1 MRTCHW
7 ARRKKRPSPSGRK
20 SISKPDPRSMGE
32 DGERQEPNRPDCLRG
47 MLRQGVVRDW
57 SSRSHVVAGH
67 RWWVRRWPAGRT
79 SMPSFTGW
87 RRTGA
92 SRPSSCGL
100 TVPAAAPT
108 GTWEVAQIV
117 GICRTRNYEKAQL
130 PPGVDVFK
138 TCDVFDARPWVRT
151 PGSLDP
157 PDDRGHRLHR

>member
-1 MRTCHW
+1 MEGVRT
-7 ARRKKRPSPSGRK
+7 ARIVMTDSSGPVKIRKH
-20 SISKPDPRSMGE
+20 DE
-32 DGERQEPNRPDCLRG
+32 
-47 MLRQGVVRDW
+47 
-57 SSRSHVVAGH
+57 
-67 RWWVRRWPAGRT
+67 
-79 SMPSFTGW
+79 
-87 RRTGA
+87 
-92 SRPSSCGL
+92 
-100 TVPAAAPT
+100 PT